1 MIEPTDRTL
10 TITLNTILKKLPEL
24 RESGVTKLTCGDI
37 VVEFGRADNVTVT
50 ETLEAVAAMKASLK
64 AGKIPFSDDT
74 EYLPSF
80 HEGEIRISNH
90 VWEDMTDGEREN
102 YEIIGQDHHHLDMI
116 VKGPLIL
123 GTTHIDK
130 PFEIKSL
137 GNLHVDGLTSVCA
150 KCGETITSENRD
162 GHPCFEEWEA
172 ARLENM
178 RLKDVKSV
186 IENVHTPGIEV
197 VPSPRSENDAAP
209 LNPVVTSKERRVPLS
224 AWEAL
229 SDFEQSLVNV
239 KYVDNEKEEVVLVQ
253 FYTQGYCPG
262 CNNRQASLYADTLAC
277 TVCGNG
283 GKIPTPERDKM
294 APAIDILTS
303 ISESDTPIRDEDIKD
318 DSPATEEHEGHE
330 VNLDLSHND

>member
-186 IENVHTPGIEV
+186 IENVHTP
-197 VPSPRSENDAAP
+197 
-209 LNPVVTSKERRVPLS
+209 
-224 AWEAL
+224 
-229 SDFEQSLVNV
+229 
-239 KYVDNEKEEVVLVQ
+239 
-253 FYTQGYCPG
+253 
-262 CNNRQASLYADTLAC
+262 
-277 TVCGNG
+277 
-283 GKIPTPERDKM
+283 ERDKM
-294 APAIDILTS
+294 APTVDILTS